1 MDRFVFQSTFT
12 DYYYIFYY
20 RIQEPWSE
28 QQVDE
33 ILNEVSVAQ
42 ERLENFIR
50 SSNNSKEIQV
60 YPDFPKIEP
69 NDALGKV
76 VVYTSIT
83 RG

>member
-1 MDRFVFQSTFT
+1 MIDLFFKTLLQFNTIFFT
-12 DYYYIFYY
+12 K
-20 RIQEPWSE
+20 RIQEPWSD

-50 SSNNSKEIQV
+50 SFNNSKEIQV